1 MAAAPSIKVPAT
13 AWAQKRSASPTVQP
27 ATSQASHQRS
37 RLSRQIH
44 PVTPERD
51 EDEDAEGDED
61 VEGDDGDDNRI
72 YCYCQQQSFGDV
84 SFRIFMDE
92 TSVCLYFIDDCVR

>member
-1 MAAAPSIKVPAT
+1 MTAAPSIKVPAT

-27 ATSQASHQRS
+27 ATSQTSHQRS

-61 VEGDDGDDNRI
+61 VEGDDGDDNKI

-84 SFRIFMDE
+84 SFWPLMDE
-92 TSVCLYFIDDCVR
+92 RMLMLLR